1 MNSTQIEY
9 FLTLCKY
16 KNYSETARRLFV
28 SQPTISKQIA
38 ALEEELDMKL
48 FERSTNTLKLTM
60 QGAIMKKAFS
70 EALQTIEDAQSEAL
84 NYTKHISDKIRI
96 GLLEG
101 SDIGFF
107 LLAPL
112 TELIK
117 HFETTLDIQIS
128 FLSHKDLNEHLHKN
142 LLDIGITLLPEV
154 AAHPELEYTKLRT
167 VSMGLISHRSL
178 GVIKNDML
186 DLTQIQKQTFFFN
199 REGSLHIKEFLKKQE
214 SILGLNPNQYQNLP
228 NIDSLLTNV
237 ELAQGIAI
245 AINTPRI
252 MSNKD
257 LVFFPLESQPITIVA
272 AWNRTNDNASR
283 NRMIKRMRRIIIGN
297 GQF

>member
-117 HFETTLDIQIS
+117 PVSYTHLDVYKRQ
-128 FLSHKDLNEHLHKN
+128 
-142 LLDIGITLLPEV
+142 LL
-154 AAHPELEYTKLRT
+154 
-167 VSMGLISHRSL
+167 M
-178 GVIKNDML
+178 
-186 DLTQIQKQTFFFN
+186 
-199 REGSLHIKEFLKKQE
+199 
-214 SILGLNPNQYQNLP
+214 SIL
-228 NIDSLLTNV
+228 
-237 ELAQGIAI
+237 
-245 AINTPRI
+245 
-252 MSNKD
+252 
-257 LVFFPLESQPITIVA
+257 
-272 AWNRTNDNASR
+272 
-283 NRMIKRMRRIIIGN
+283 
-297 GQF
+297 